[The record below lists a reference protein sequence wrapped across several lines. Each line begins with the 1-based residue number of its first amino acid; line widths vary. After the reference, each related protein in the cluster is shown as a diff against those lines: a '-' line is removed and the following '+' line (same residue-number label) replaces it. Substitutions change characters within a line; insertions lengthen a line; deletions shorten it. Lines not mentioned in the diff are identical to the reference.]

1 MLIIFSVILKDVTF
15 TVMSELLQFMYEGQ
29 VNVKHS
35 DLATFMKIAETL
47 QIKGLTTTLKSP
59 SPSHNNNQ
67 SSLTSKN
74 SGIQSDIQSSST
86 SNNALETRLNASG
99 GNGSAGSSGGGG
111 GAGGSN
117 IGNLS
122 KLENLSTSSSA
133 SSSLPIK
140 RSSDFNNESFSIY
153 SKKLSKRSSDINES
167 EINQDTIDNMTTDE
181 VFLPPIPHVSMIES
195 RFDINSVKREAG
207 DSLTSPLNMRN
218 SGPAFNYN
226 EYNNIVYGGSKNIE
240 YPNDLHD
247 FKGIN
252 HMDIPAG
259 NLCIFY
265 LFISIIHLHVLSFRL

>member
-1 MLIIFSVILKDVTF
+1 MLILFSVILKDVTF

-74 SGIQSDIQSSST
+74 SGLQSDIQSSSS
-86 SNNALETRLNASG
+86 SNNVLETRINTSG

-111 GAGGSN
+111 AGGSS

-140 RSSDFNNESFSIY
+140 RSSDYNNDSFSIY
-153 SKKLSKRSSDINES
+153 SKKLAKRSSDINES
-167 EINQDTIDNMTTDE
+167 EINQETIDNMTTDE

-226 EYNNIVYGGSKNIE
+226 EYNSVVYGGSKNIE

-259 NLCIFY
+259 ILFFITKFY
-265 LFISIIHLHVLSFRL
+265 LKK

>member
-1 MLIIFSVILKDVTF
+1 
-15 TVMSELLQFMYEGQ
+15 MSELLQFMYEGQ

-35 DLATFMKIAETL
+35 ELATFMKIAETL

-74 SGIQSDIQSSST
+74 SSTQPDLQSSSSS
-86 SNNALETRLNASG
+86 SNIIETRINSSG
-99 GNGSAGSSGGGG
+99 GNGSSVNNGGGG
-111 GAGGSN
+111 SGGS

-133 SSSLPIK
+133 SSSIPIK
-140 RSSDFNNESFSIY
+140 RSDYNNESFSMY
-153 SKKLSKRSSDINES
+153 SKKAKRSSDINES
-167 EINQDTIDNMTTDE
+167 ELNQETIDNMATDE
-181 VFLPPIPHVSMIES
+181 VFLPPIPHVSMVES
-195 RFDINSVKREAG
+195 RFDLNSVKRESG

-218 SGPAFNYN
+218 SAPAFTYN
-226 EYNNIVYGGSKNIE
+226 EYNNISYGSSKNIE

-259 NLCIFY
+259 MSHYFL
-265 LFISIIHLHVLSFRL
+265 IHFSTCTYIRG